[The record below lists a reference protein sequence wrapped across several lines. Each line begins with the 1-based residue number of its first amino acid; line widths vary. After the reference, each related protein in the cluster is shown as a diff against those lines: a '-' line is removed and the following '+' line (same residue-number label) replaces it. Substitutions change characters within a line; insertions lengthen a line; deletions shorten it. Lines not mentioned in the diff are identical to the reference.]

1 MYKNFFIVLITLV
14 SLLMISSCKEDSTPT
29 TPGGI
34 GTTTNHPPDTPS
46 NPFPALGQNNVP
58 YGLINLTWDCSD
70 PDSGDALTYNV
81 YKGSTSLPTVLVAQN
96 IIDKMLQIN
105 TGPLEPVYWKVVAR
119 DNHGDSTAGSIW
131 NFITGSTT
139 NHPPDSARNPYPPN
153 GATNIPHG
161 DVTLSWTC
169 TDPDQG
175 DTLTYNIYVSTI
187 SPPLAQVAQ
196 NHPTTSFV
204 INVPS
209 GSRYWRIV
217 SKDNHG
223 DSTQGFIWNFRVQ

>member
-1 MYKNFFIVLITLV
+1 MYKNLFAVLLTFTVLF
-14 SLLMISSCKEDSTPT
+14 LISGCKDESTTT
-29 TPGGI
+29 TPSGP
-34 GTTTNHPPDTPS
+34 GT
-46 NPFPALGQNNVP
+46 
-58 YGLINLTWDCSD
+58 
-70 PDSGDALTYNV
+70 
-81 YKGSTSLPTVLVAQN
+81 
-96 IIDKMLQIN
+96 
-105 TGPLEPVYWKVVAR
+105 
-119 DNHGDSTAGSIW
+119 
-131 NFITGSTT
+131 TT

-175 DTLTYNIYVSTI
+175 DTLTYNIYVSTT
-187 SPPLAQVAQ
+187 SPPLTLVAQ
-196 NHPTTSFV
+196 NNPTTSFV

-223 DSTQGFIWNFRVQ
+223 DSTQGFIWTFRVQ